1 MKQYE
6 YYCALNI
13 NDICCVVDLFNRI
26 NKGVIQL
33 TFEQTRDYLRSY
45 KNMKNR
51 VEYLDNVLIG
61 VHSIN
66 YGEVHGSSG
75 EHKTNNDFILMKDKY
90 EEQMSEIRNNIEE
103 LENIQYRDVLFYRY
117 VCCLNFYE
125 VADVMQCSISH
136 IKELSH
142 NAIEELSN
150 II

>member
-1 MKQYE
+1 M
-6 YYCALNI
+6 
-13 NDICCVVDLFNRI
+13 
-26 NKGVIQL
+26 

-61 VHSIN
+61 VHSIS
-66 YGEVHGSSG
+66 YEDVHGSNG
-75 EHKTNNDFILMKDKY
+75 EHKTNNDFIIMKDKY
-90 EEQMSEIRNNIEE
+90 EEQMAKIRNNIEE
-103 LENIQYRDVLFYRY
+103 LENIQYRDVLFDRY

-125 VADVMQCSISH
+125 VAEVMQCSISH

-142 NAIEELSN
+142 NAIEELRH